1 MTFNPNHYDPKT
13 IADIVFPCQRSN
25 DVIHDIVSGFRA
37 FPLSGKNGI
46 LLYGVPG
53 TGKSALAKLLPDA
66 IEEVK
71 SGQPA
76 DQLFIPVKQGSN
88 GATVINQIS
97 NRSLTYPLS
106 GTHHYY
112 VLDEVDNLTLPAML
126 SLKSAMNTSN
136 TIFIL
141 TTNYFSKIEMGV
153 VSRCHRVEF
162 NAAPAQAWLSLFKR
176 VLTDLGAIVPHD
188 SLTLP
193 IIAGCNGCAR
203 DIVDAAFDLAVKQ
216 KQLVGSSAPSVQTSA
231 QPTPRG
237 TVGQILTG
245 QSVDI
250 TP

>member
-1 MTFNPNHYDPKT
+1 MTLNPNHYDPKT

-25 DVIHDIVSGFRA
+25 DVIHDIVSGLRA

-66 IEEVK
+66 IEAGK
-71 SGQPA
+71 SGQHA
-76 DQLFIPVKQGSN
+76 DKLYVQVKQGSN

-162 NAAPAQAWLSLFKR
+162 NAAPAQAWLPLFKR
-176 VLTDLGAIVPHD
+176 VLTDLGAVAPNDRHI
-188 SLTLP
+188 LP
-193 IIAGCNGCAR
+193 IITACNGCAR
-203 DIVDAAFDLAVKQ
+203 DIVDAAFDLGIKQ
-216 KQLVGSSAPSVQTSA
+216 KQFVSSSAPSVRTSA
-231 QPTPRG
+231 QPKLLSTVVPVLTPP
-237 TVGQILTG
+237 V
-245 QSVDI
+245 
-250 TP
+250 